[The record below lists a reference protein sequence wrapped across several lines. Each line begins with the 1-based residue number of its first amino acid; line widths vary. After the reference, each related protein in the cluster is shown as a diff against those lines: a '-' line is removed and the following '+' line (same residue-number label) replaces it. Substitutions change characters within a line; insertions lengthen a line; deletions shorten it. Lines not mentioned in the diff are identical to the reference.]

1 MSGTFLISVHV
12 FLGTKDRQVARF
24 CVLLRIKTV
33 FVPEIMRKRW
43 LHYISPLLLWM
54 TASCSVS
61 KFIPEGEYLLD
72 DVKVVSDDKAV
83 KPSDISGYNRQNP
96 NSSWF
101 SLVKVPMHIYSLSG
115 TDTTRRINRFIQKL
129 GDKPVIFDEE
139 AAERSREDMQSALHN
154 MGYMQADVR
163 LRKETRKKKLSL
175 KYLVHPGPA
184 YRISH
189 WDYDIQDDSVR
200 RYMAGYASQ
209 LMHEGMRFDVNT
221 LDQERQQ
228 MTNHLQDR
236 GFYRFNKEYVTCT
249 ADTVRGTHLVDLT
262 FHIAPYDA
270 TSHTTHARYRIGDV
284 NVVTDFDMTHA
295 MRQDFAR
302 FDSLHYKGL
311 NIFYRERPFLK
322 PEVLSQNIAIT
333 PDSFYSDSRLQ
344 HTRSS
349 LGRLHAI
356 KYTDIRFQEDA
367 ADSTRLD
374 CHVLLS
380 RNKVNSFSAELEG
393 TNSAGDLGAAASLS
407 YQNRNLFNGSE
418 LFTFKVRGAYE
429 AVTGLQGYSNEN
441 YVEYGVE
448 ASINFP
454 RFLFPFI
461 SAEVRQRTQ
470 ATSEIGIQFNSQE
483 RPEFGRRAASVTW
496 GYRWTYKRKWQ
507 HRVDVLDLN
516 YVYMPWISSTFREEY
531 LDNPENSNSILR
543 YNYENLLIMKAGYG
557 FTYHSDGRESRTA
570 SNNSYSIRFNIE
582 SSGNLLYAFS
592 HMLNATRNEDHQYTV
607 ANIAYAQYIK
617 TDIDFTKSFRI
628 DHRNSIVFHVGM
640 GVAYPYGNSRILP
653 FEKRYFS
660 GGANSVRGWS
670 VRRLGPGSF
679 AGNDRNID
687 FINQSGDIKL
697 DLNLE
702 YRTKLFWKLNG
713 AFFVDAGNIWTIRDY
728 EEQPGG
734 AFRFDSF
741 YKQIAVSYGLGL
753 RFDFDYFILRFDAGM
768 KAVNPA
774 YRNSKEH
781 YPLIHPDFGRDF
793 AFHFAVGY
801 PF

>member
-115 TDTTRRINRFIQKL
+115 TDTTRWINRFIQKL

-163 LRKETRKKKLSL
+163 LRKETRKKKLRL

-270 TSHTTHARYRIGDV
+270 TSHTTHARYRIGEV

-461 SAEVRQRTQ
+461 SAEVRRRTQ

>member
-1 MSGTFLISVHV
+1 
-12 FLGTKDRQVARF
+12 
-24 CVLLRIKTV
+24 
-33 FVPEIMRKRW
+33 MRKRW

-163 LRKETRKKKLSL
+163 LRKETRKKKLRL

-270 TSHTTHARYRIGDV
+270 TSHTTHARYRIGEV
-284 NVVTDFDMTHA
+284 NVVTDFDMTRA

-734 AFRFDSF
+734 AFRFDNF

>member
-1 MSGTFLISVHV
+1 
-12 FLGTKDRQVARF
+12 
-24 CVLLRIKTV
+24 
-33 FVPEIMRKRW
+33 MRKRW

-54 TASCSVS
+54 AASCSVS

-115 TDTTRRINRFIQKL
+115 TDTTRWINRFIQKL

-163 LRKETRKKKLSL
+163 LRKETRKKKLRL

-270 TSHTTHARYRIGDV
+270 TSHTTHARYRIGEV
-284 NVVTDFDMTHA
+284 NVVTDFDMTRA

-429 AVTGLQGYSNEN
+429 AVTGLQDYSNEN

>member
-1 MSGTFLISVHV
+1 
-12 FLGTKDRQVARF
+12 
-24 CVLLRIKTV
+24 
-33 FVPEIMRKRW
+33 MRKRW

-163 LRKETRKKKLSL
+163 LRKETRKKKLRL

-209 LMHEGMRFDVNT
+209 LMHGGMRFDVNT

-270 TSHTTHARYRIGDV
+270 TSHTTHARYRIGEV

>member
-1 MSGTFLISVHV
+1 
-12 FLGTKDRQVARF
+12 
-24 CVLLRIKTV
+24 
-33 FVPEIMRKRW
+33 MRKRW

-115 TDTTRRINRFIQKL
+115 TDTTRWINRFIQKL

-163 LRKETRKKKLSL
+163 LRKETRKKKLRL

-262 FHIAPYDA
+262 FRIAPYDA
-270 TSHTTHARYRIGDV
+270 TSHTTHARYRIGEV
-284 NVVTDFDMTHA
+284 NVVTDFDMTRA

>member
-33 FVPEIMRKRW
+33 FVSEIMRKRW

-115 TDTTRRINRFIQKL
+115 TDTTHWINRFIQKL

-163 LRKETRKKKLSL
+163 LRKETRKKKLRL

-270 TSHTTHARYRIGDV
+270 TSHTTHARYRIGEV
-284 NVVTDFDMTHA
+284 NVVTDFDMTRA

>member
-129 GDKPVIFDEE
+129 GDKPVIFDAE

-163 LRKETRKKKLSL
+163 LRKETRKKKLRL

>member
-1 MSGTFLISVHV
+1 
-12 FLGTKDRQVARF
+12 
-24 CVLLRIKTV
+24 
-33 FVPEIMRKRW
+33 MRKRW

-54 TASCSVS
+54 AASCSVS

-115 TDTTRRINRFIQKL
+115 TDTTRWINRFIQKL

-163 LRKETRKKKLSL
+163 LRKETRKKKLRL

-270 TSHTTHARYRIGDV
+270 TSHTTHARYRIGEV
-284 NVVTDFDMTHA
+284 NVVTDFDMTRA

>member
-163 LRKETRKKKLSL
+163 LRKETRKKKLRL

-270 TSHTTHARYRIGDV
+270 TSHTTHARYRIGEV

-734 AFRFDSF
+734 AFRFDNF

>member
-1 MSGTFLISVHV
+1 
-12 FLGTKDRQVARF
+12 
-24 CVLLRIKTV
+24 
-33 FVPEIMRKRW
+33 MRKRW

-163 LRKETRKKKLSL
+163 LRKETRKKKLRL

-270 TSHTTHARYRIGDV
+270 TSHTTHARYRIGEV

-461 SAEVRQRTQ
+461 SAEVRRRTQ

>member
-139 AAERSREDMQSALHN
+139 AAERSREDMQLALHN

-163 LRKETRKKKLSL
+163 LRKETRKKKLRL

-209 LMHEGMRFDVNT
+209 LMHGGMRFDVNT

-270 TSHTTHARYRIGDV
+270 TSHTTHARYRIGEV

>member
-1 MSGTFLISVHV
+1 
-12 FLGTKDRQVARF
+12 
-24 CVLLRIKTV
+24 
-33 FVPEIMRKRW
+33 
-43 LHYISPLLLWM
+43 M

-115 TDTTRRINRFIQKL
+115 TDTTRWINRFIQKL

-163 LRKETRKKKLSL
+163 LRKETRKKKLRL

-270 TSHTTHARYRIGDV
+270 TSHTTHARYRIGEV

>member
-1 MSGTFLISVHV
+1 
-12 FLGTKDRQVARF
+12 
-24 CVLLRIKTV
+24 
-33 FVPEIMRKRW
+33 MRKRW

-139 AAERSREDMQSALHN
+139 AAERSREDMQLALHN

-163 LRKETRKKKLSL
+163 LRKETRKKKLRL

-270 TSHTTHARYRIGDV
+270 TSHTTHARYRIGEV
-284 NVVTDFDMTHA
+284 NVVTDFDMTRA

>member
-115 TDTTRRINRFIQKL
+115 TDTTRWINRFIQKL

-163 LRKETRKKKLSL
+163 LRKETRKKKLRL

-270 TSHTTHARYRIGDV
+270 TSHTTHARYRIGEV

-333 PDSFYSDSRLQ
+333 PDSFYNDSRLQ

>member
-115 TDTTRRINRFIQKL
+115 TDTTRWINRFIQKL

-163 LRKETRKKKLSL
+163 LRKETRKKKLRL

-270 TSHTTHARYRIGDV
+270 TSHTTHARYRIGEV
-284 NVVTDFDMTHA
+284 NVVTDFDMTRA

-670 VRRLGPGSF
+670 VRTLGPGSYNSNNSVSSF
-679 AGNDRNID
+679 ME
-687 FINQSGDIKL
+687 QCGDIRL

-702 YRTKLFWKLNG
+702 YRARLFWVFELA
-713 AFFVDAGNIWTIRDY
+713 AFIDAGNIWTIRSY
-728 EEQPGG
+728 ENQPGG
-734 AFRFDSF
+734 VFKFNEF
-741 YKQIAVSYGLGL
+741 YKQIAVAYGLGL
-753 RFDFDYFILRFDAGM
+753 RMNFNYFLLRLDCGM

-774 YRNSKEH
+774 EGQERF
-781 YPLIHPDFGRDF
+781 PLIHPNFGRDF
-793 AFHFAVGY
+793 ALHFSVGY

>member
-1 MSGTFLISVHV
+1 
-12 FLGTKDRQVARF
+12 
-24 CVLLRIKTV
+24 
-33 FVPEIMRKRW
+33 MRKRW

-115 TDTTRRINRFIQKL
+115 TDTTRWINRFIQKL

-163 LRKETRKKKLSL
+163 LRKETRKKKLRL

-270 TSHTTHARYRIGDV
+270 TSHTTHARYRIGEV

>member
-115 TDTTRRINRFIQKL
+115 TDTTRWINRFIQKL

-163 LRKETRKKKLSL
+163 LRKETRKKKLRL

-270 TSHTTHARYRIGDV
+270 TSHTTHARYRIGEV

-507 HRVDVLDLN
+507 HHVDVLDLN

-557 FTYHSDGRESRTA
+557 FTYHSDGQESRTA

>member
-163 LRKETRKKKLSL
+163 LRKETRKKKLRL

-270 TSHTTHARYRIGDV
+270 TSHTTHARYRIGEV

-702 YRTKLFWKLNG
+702 YRTKLFWRLNG

>member
-115 TDTTRRINRFIQKL
+115 TDTTRWINRFIQKL

-163 LRKETRKKKLSL
+163 LRKETRKKKLRL

-270 TSHTTHARYRIGDV
+270 TSHTTHARYRIGEV

-302 FDSLHYKGL
+302 FDFLHYKGL

>member
-1 MSGTFLISVHV
+1 
-12 FLGTKDRQVARF
+12 
-24 CVLLRIKTV
+24 
-33 FVPEIMRKRW
+33 MRKRW

-115 TDTTRRINRFIQKL
+115 TDTTRWINRFIQKL

-163 LRKETRKKKLSL
+163 LRKETRKKKLRL

-270 TSHTTHARYRIGDV
+270 TSHTTHARYRIGEV

-496 GYRWTYKRKWQ
+496 GYRWTYKRNWQ

>member
-1 MSGTFLISVHV
+1 
-12 FLGTKDRQVARF
+12 
-24 CVLLRIKTV
+24 
-33 FVPEIMRKRW
+33 MRKRW

-163 LRKETRKKKLSL
+163 LRKETRKKKLRL

-270 TSHTTHARYRIGDV
+270 TSHTTHARYRIGEV

-461 SAEVRQRTQ
+461 SAETRQRTQ

>member
-139 AAERSREDMQSALHN
+139 AAERSREDMQLALHN

-163 LRKETRKKKLSL
+163 LRKETRKKKLRL

-270 TSHTTHARYRIGDV
+270 TSHTTHARYRIGEV

>member
-1 MSGTFLISVHV
+1 
-12 FLGTKDRQVARF
+12 
-24 CVLLRIKTV
+24 
-33 FVPEIMRKRW
+33 MRKRW

-139 AAERSREDMQSALHN
+139 AAERSREDMQLALHN

-163 LRKETRKKKLSL
+163 LRKETRKKKLRL

-228 MTNHLQDR
+228 MTNHLQNR

-270 TSHTTHARYRIGDV
+270 TSHTTHARYRIGEV

>member
-1 MSGTFLISVHV
+1 
-12 FLGTKDRQVARF
+12 
-24 CVLLRIKTV
+24 
-33 FVPEIMRKRW
+33 MRKRW

-163 LRKETRKKKLSL
+163 LRKETRKKKLRL

-270 TSHTTHARYRIGDV
+270 TSHTTHARYRIGEV

-628 DHRNSIVFHVGM
+628 DYRNSIVFHVGM

>member
-1 MSGTFLISVHV
+1 M
-12 FLGTKDRQVARF
+12 
-24 CVLLRIKTV
+24 C
-33 FVPEIMRKRW
+33 KRW

-115 TDTTRRINRFIQKL
+115 TDTTRWINRFIQKL

-163 LRKETRKKKLSL
+163 LRKETRKKKLRL

-200 RYMAGYASQ
+200 RYMVGYASQ

-270 TSHTTHARYRIGDV
+270 TSHTTHARYRIGEV

>member
-115 TDTTRRINRFIQKL
+115 TDTTRWINRFIQKL

-163 LRKETRKKKLSL
+163 LRKETRKKKLRL

-270 TSHTTHARYRIGDV
+270 TSHTTHARYRIGEV

-734 AFRFDSF
+734 AFRFDNF

>member
-1 MSGTFLISVHV
+1 
-12 FLGTKDRQVARF
+12 
-24 CVLLRIKTV
+24 
-33 FVPEIMRKRW
+33 MRKRW

-115 TDTTRRINRFIQKL
+115 TDTTRWINRFIQKL

-163 LRKETRKKKLSL
+163 LRKETRKKKLRL

-270 TSHTTHARYRIGDV
+270 TSHTTHARYRIGEV
-284 NVVTDFDMTHA
+284 NVVTDFDMTRA

-333 PDSFYSDSRLQ
+333 PDSFYSDSHLQ